1 MLDYP
6 IEDTVFPFCQ
16 SRVSDLTDKSENGRI
31 AFLDDVE
38 VMNRCMDPV
47 RSYSRGTYYV
57 ECAQTG
63 VSE

>member
-6 IEDTVFPFCQ
+6 IEDTVFPLCQ
-16 SRVSDLTDKSENGRI
+16 SRVSGLTDKSENGGI
-31 AFLDDVE
+31 AFLDDVK

-47 RSYSRGTYYV
+47 RSYSRGAFYV

-63 VSE
+63 VSA